1 MSHGPSLV
9 HDAQTNEVA
18 RRIAAAFVSVQAGY
32 AGVDLLLK
40 RTPETASDF
49 WYSIAE
55 AVEKAFRE
63 SRRMRPSIHETGKI

>member
-1 MSHGPSLV
+1 MAQGPTLV
-9 HDAQTNEVA
+9 HDVAKKQTNELA

-32 AGVDLLLK
+32 AGVDILLK
-40 RTPETASDF
+40 RAPETASVF

-63 SRRMRPSIHETGKI
+63 SRQGK